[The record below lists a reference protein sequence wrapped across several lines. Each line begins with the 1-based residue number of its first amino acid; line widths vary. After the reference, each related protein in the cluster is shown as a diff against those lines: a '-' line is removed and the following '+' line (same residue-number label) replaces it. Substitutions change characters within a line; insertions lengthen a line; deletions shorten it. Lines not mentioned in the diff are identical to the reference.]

1 MRQKRQPNNFNQ
13 SQIAS
18 HPYQPRRN
26 VIPRPHSADFLE
38 YETKMQTNQSPEMQA
53 ISVHNL
59 NQNSISTNTSAISGS
74 DYGNNRSA
82 RDRLMR
88 QRPKSSL
95 DMPIGDQMYYSEKS
109 YAEMM
114 RQSALYV
121 DAVKS
126 GGMDGANR
134 QRILGGGRMYE
145 DSGANGKLLFV
156 FLICQYNLCQYFSNY
171 LQKVISQINYVQC
184 I

>member
-1 MRQKRQPNNFNQ
+1 MRHKQNKRQLNAQ
-13 SQIAS
+13 SQN
-18 HPYQPRRN
+18 PYQTRRN

-38 YETKMQTNQSPEMQA
+38 YETKASSNQNSTMSA
-53 ISVHNL
+53 TSAHNI
-59 NQNSISTNTSAISGS
+59 NQNSIPVNNNAISGG
-74 DYGNNRSA
+74 DYGSSNRSA

-126 GGMDGANR
+126 GGIDGANR

-145 DSGANGKLLFV
+145 DNNAGIDKKFIIFWFFYNI
-156 FLICQYNLCQYFSNY
+156 FLDN
-171 LQKVISQINYVQC
+171 
-184 I
+184 